1 MRSLIIISNDEIYL
15 NDNTISSNY
24 NDKVNIIEGLKNHF
38 DIEILSRKSS
48 KKKFF
53 SIKNDKNIKF
63 YVKSK
68 NHDNFKV
75 LMLSITPL
83 NILNFLII
91 NFHIKKLKL
100 YTLLRSDGYKEYF
113 LKYSWIGYL
122 FYHLL
127 YLVIK
132 KKTRLISVSKNL
144 TNIKTNSVIE
154 PSELD
159 QNWFNNKKK

>member
-24 NDKVNIIEGLKNHF
+24 NDTVNIIEGLKNHF

-48 KKKFF
+48 KKKIF

-100 YTLLRSDGYKEYF
+100 YTLLRSMDYEYF
-113 LKYSWIGYL
+113 LKYIWIGYL

-127 YLVIK
+127 
-132 KKTRLISVSKNL
+132 SCN
-144 TNIKTNSVIE
+144 
-154 PSELD
+154 
-159 QNWFNNKKK
+159 